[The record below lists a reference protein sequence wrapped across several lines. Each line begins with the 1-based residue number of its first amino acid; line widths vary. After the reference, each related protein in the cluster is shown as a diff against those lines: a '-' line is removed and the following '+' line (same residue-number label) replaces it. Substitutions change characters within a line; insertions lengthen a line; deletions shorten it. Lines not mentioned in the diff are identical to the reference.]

1 MIFLNKLLDYA
12 RGKQNKNGFSLVEA
26 IVYLAIVGI
35 LLTATV
41 SLHLTLGGT
50 ADKMSSNILA
60 SRNRRVAMGGIDY
73 LIKNADGLLK
83 DVEGDCSSFGAT
95 PPVLALYF
103 ENDNNLPGTCVANGG
118 GVRISVSDK
127 KVSMSCYPNMIGN
140 GYYQNC
146 DTSVYPAVNIY
157 HLSSPDVA
165 VLNSSLNFST
175 STATSTANNFMTLTT
190 NLSVGT
196 HSNNQIRLT
205 ANSVATSTVIMRNEV
220 ASGLISWWTF
230 EGGASVDSQGSN
242 DLTCPI
248 SPSTVTGLINDSDD
262 AFDFESSSSNFCYA
276 LEDDSLNFNN
286 AFSITAW
293 VNEKTT
299 GATRAILNKSDASS
313 NKGYALFIDSGVP
326 KLRIYDSDSYTDYD
340 VDSYTLTA
348 GTAYHI
354 AATYDLDND
363 EVIFYVYKKA
373 VGGVATTTL
382 NSLKTLVNYSGTL
395 NWSLPNYFDGVIDDV
410 RVYNRV
416 LSAEE
421 IWALQSQGAS

>member
-1 MIFLNKLLDYA
+1 LFITSHIDIVAIPAKHQVHLIPPLEEFILIRILFF
-12 RGKQNKNGFSLVEA
+12 KQTGQKKNFR
-26 IVYLAIVGI
+26 
-35 LLTATV
+35 
-41 SLHLTLGGT
+41 
-50 ADKMSSNILA
+50 
-60 SRNRRVAMGGIDY
+60 RNC
-73 LIKNADGLLK
+73 LI
-83 DVEGDCSSFGAT
+83 
-95 PPVLALYF
+95 
-103 ENDNNLPGTCVANGG
+103 
-118 GVRISVSDK
+118 
-127 KVSMSCYPNMIGN
+127 
-140 GYYQNC
+140 
-146 DTSVYPAVNIY
+146 
-157 HLSSPDVA
+157 
-165 VLNSSLNFST
+165 
-175 STATSTANNFMTLTT
+175 
-190 NLSVGT
+190 
-196 HSNNQIRLT
+196 
-205 ANSVATSTVIMRNEV
+205 
-220 ASGLISWWTF
+220 
-230 EGGASVDSQGSN
+230 
-242 DLTCPI
+242 
-248 SPSTVTGLINDSDD
+248 
-262 AFDFESSSSNFCYA
+262 
-276 LEDDSLNFNN
+276 LNFNN